1 MSLDSNILVR
11 VGGDTSSLEKGLKSA
26 AQKTKEFGADVMKSA
41 KVVAGL
47 TTAAAAAGAALVAM
61 ASASASSAREIS
73 SLSGVAGT
81 STKDFQ
87 KMAFAA
93 KSVGVEQD
101 KLADIFKDTQD
112 KVGDF
117 LQTGGGPLADFFEN
131 IAPQVGVTAEEFR
144 FLSGPQALQKYT
156 SSLEQAN
163 LSQSEMTFFMEAI
176 ASDASMLTPLLREGG
191 AGFEELGER
200 AEKAGAVLTGLE
212 IAKLEVMAGTLS
224 QVSSAAKTVVDR
236 FSAQLAPVIG
246 ALADRFLSVTMESG
260 ALQKATDMLF
270 SGMVKG
276 VGFALDAFRGL
287 KVAVKGIELAFQ
299 AMAVV
304 VALVLEG
311 IPTSADWVMNSV
323 RATVNSFIDGINRLP
338 GIELDRLIIGQ
349 SSVTESMVELRER
362 VVGNFKETQQE
373 LKDLAMEPMPSGQWD
388 DFVAS
393 AQEAS
398 NVAAQAIVTDRANAL
413 EVTEIQVQNSEQKRA
428 AIIIDE
434 REKLQEELEKL
445 RARDNAAYKKSQE
458 EQERVR
464 AAIASQRL
472 SATSKA
478 FGDLSSLM
486 NTENKKQFEIGKKA
500 AAAQTIIDTYASAQS
515 AFKSLAGIPVVGPAL
530 GAAAAGAAIAAGLVR
545 LQKINS
551 TSFGSK
557 SASGG
562 GASSSSSFGGSAS
575 ASAGGTGGQS
585 GSGTGGTSQSLFIE
599 GLNPDSL
606 FSGDQVRRLI
616 DKINEEGV
624 DGKRISLA

>member
-1 MSLDSNILVR
+1 MSLNRNVMLR
-11 VGGDTSSLEKGLKSA
+11 VGADIGGLEKGLKSGA
-26 AQKTKEFGADVMKSA
+26 RQIKDFGAGAMKAA
-41 KVVAGL
+41 KLVAGI
-47 TTAAAAAGAALVAM
+47 TAAAGAAGAALVGM
-61 ASASASSAREIS
+61 ASASAASAREIS
-73 SLSGVAGT
+73 SLSSVTGA

-101 KLADIFKDTQD
+101 KLSDIFKDTQD

-144 FLSGPQALQKYT
+144 FLSGPQALQKYQ

-176 ASDASMLTPLLREGG
+176 ASDASMLTPLLKDSGEGF
-191 AGFEELGER
+191 ARLGER
-200 AEKAGAVLTGLE
+200 AEQAGAVLSELDIANLE
-212 IAKLEVMAGTLS
+212 IMAGTLS

-260 ALQKATDMLF
+260 ALQRATDVLF
-270 SGMVKG
+270 NGMVKG
-276 VGFALDAFRGL
+276 IGFVLDSFRGL
-287 KVAVKGIELAFQ
+287 QVVVKGIELAFRG
-299 AMAVV
+299 MGVV
-304 VALVLEG
+304 VAVILEA
-311 IPTSADWVMNSV
+311 IPRALDIVINSAK
-323 RATVNSFIDGINRLP
+323 ATLNSFIDGINLLP
-338 GIELDRLIIGQ
+338 LGVDISRMVYGE
-349 SSVTESMVELRER
+349 SAVTEALTNVRMAAVR
-362 VVGNFKETQQE
+362 GFTETQNE
-373 LKDLAMEPMPSGQWD
+373 LKTLAMEPMPSGQWSE
-388 DFVAS
+388 FVAS

-398 NVAAQAIVTDRANAL
+398 NVSAQAIISDRARAI
-413 EVTEIQVQNSEQKRA
+413 EVTELQVQNSEDRQA
-428 AIIIDE
+428 QIILDE
-434 REKLQEELEKL
+434 REKLQAELGKL

-486 NTENKKQFEIGKKA
+486 NTENKKAFEIGKKA

-515 AFKSLAGIPVVGPAL
+515 AYKSLAGIPIVGPAL
-530 GAAAAGAAIAAGLVR
+530 GAAAAGAAITAGLVR

-562 GASSSSSFGGSAS
+562 GAGSSGQAPSAS
-575 ASAGGTGGQS
+575 SAGGGAGSAGAS
-585 GSGTGGTSQSLFIE
+585 GGGTSQSLFIE
-599 GLNPDSL
+599 GLSQDSL
-606 FSGDQVRRLI
+606 FSGSQVRQLI
-616 DKINEEGV
+616 DKINEEGS
-624 DGKRISLA
+624 DGKRIVYT